1 MPVNTEFEELK
12 QVIATGK
19 KDALVAYIDNYDG
32 GADAL
37 LDTIFRSLPEYFRPE
52 KARGQQADFQ
62 YRINTANGVREFFV
76 RVKDGVC
83 EAGAGTVENPRVT
96 MTVKQL
102 PEFLRLL
109 TGKINGMQ
117 AFLTGK
123 VKLTGDM
130 FYATKF
136 ENWFDRP

>member
-1 MPVNTEFEELK
+1 MAVNTDFEELK
-12 QVIATGK
+12 QAIAGS
-19 KDALVAYIDNYDG
+19 KDDLLAYISGYDG
-32 GADAL
+32 GGDAL
-37 LDTIFRSLPEYFRPE
+37 LDTVFRSMPGYFRPD
-52 KARGQQADFQ
+52 KAQGQQADFQ
-62 YRINTANGVREFFV
+62 YRITTDTGVREYYV
-76 RVKDGVC
+76 RVADGVC
-83 EAGAGTVENPRVT
+83 EAGPGTVENPRVT
-96 MTVKQL
+96 MTVKL

-123 VKLTGDM
+123 VRLQGDM

>member
-1 MPVNTEFEELK
+1 VPVNTEFEELK
-12 QVIATGK
+12 QVIATGR
-19 KDALVAYIDNYDG
+19 KDDLEAYIRDYEG
-32 GADAL
+32 GGDAL
-37 LDTIFRSLPEYFRPE
+37 LDLIFRTLPEYFRPE
-52 KARGQQADFQ
+52 KARGQTADFQ
-62 YRINTANGVREFFV
+62 YRITTETGVREYFV
-76 RVKDGVC
+76 RVRDGVC
-83 EAGAGTVENPRVT
+83 ESGAGTVPEPRVT